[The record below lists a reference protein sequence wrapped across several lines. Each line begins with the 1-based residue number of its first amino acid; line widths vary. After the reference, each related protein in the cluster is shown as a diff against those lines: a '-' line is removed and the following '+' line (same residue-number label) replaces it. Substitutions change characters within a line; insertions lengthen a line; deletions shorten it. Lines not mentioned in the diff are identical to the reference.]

1 MRIHTGNAAILFAL
15 LGIFSGSPALGQHEG
30 HAAPPAS
37 ADRNL
42 FQSDMAGMT
51 GMTPSDAAPAPAEG
65 WHLMDLGVAR
75 LSWNDQGGPSG
86 GSAIE
91 SGNWNMVHASRSLGP
106 GRLSLMMM
114 NSLEPA
120 TYAAQG
126 SRELFQTGESYKG
139 QPLVDRQHPHD
150 FFMNL
155 SATWRLN
162 VSSDAGVWLQLA
174 PVGEPAL
181 GPVAFMHRA
190 SSGDNPTAPLG
201 HHWTDSTHIAFNVV
215 TLGAGWR
222 WLAVDGSVF
231 HGREP
236 DENRWDIQGGP
247 IDSASGRIR
256 FFLGR
261 GWSAEISHGFIKEPE
276 APLQPGNTHR
286 TTASIS
292 WGAAG
297 DRPYAVTVLWGRNDE
312 QHGTSDAFLAEAA
325 WQGTPHDQIYARAE
339 LVQKD
344 TELLLTKSL
353 SLSEEPNEP
362 QGGAAHLSRIGAF
375 TVGYVRDFD
384 LVAALRTGVG
394 LDVTGYTFPGSLA
407 GAYGD
412 FPVSLHVFLR
422 IRWGISH
429 GDHSG
434 HAGMKM

>member
-1 MRIHTGNAAILFAL
+1 MTIRTGNAAVL
-15 LGIFSGSPALGQHEG
+15 LAFLAIAAPALAQHE
-30 HAAPPAS
+30 HDSAPPPAS
-37 ADRNL
+37 EPRNL
-42 FQSDMAGMT
+42 FQSDMTVMT
-51 GMTPSDAAPAPAEG
+51 GMTPSDRAPAPAEG

-91 SGNWNMVHASRSLGP
+91 SGNWNMLHVSRTLGP

-120 TYAAQG
+120 TYSRQG

-162 VSSDAGVWLQLA
+162 VATDAGVWLQLA

-201 HHWTDSTHIAFNVV
+201 HHWTDSTHIAFNVI

-222 WLAVDGSVF
+222 WFAVDGSVF

-236 DENRWDIQGGP
+236 DENRWDIEGGA

-261 GWSAEISHGFIKEPE
+261 GWSAEISHGFLKEPE
-276 APLQPGNTHR
+276 ALQPGNTHR

-297 DRPYAVTVLWGRNDE
+297 DRPYAITVLWGRNDE
-312 QHGTSDAFLAEAA
+312 QHGTSDSLPGRGRMAGDVARPDLRARGARSEGYGASSHQESLFRR
-325 WQGTPHDQIYARAE
+325 RAE
-339 LVQKD
+339 RA
-344 TELLLTKSL
+344 S
-353 SLSEEPNEP
+353 
-362 QGGAAHLSRIGAF
+362 GGAAHLSRIGAF

-384 LVAALRTGVG
+384 LLAGLRTGVG
-394 LDVTGYTFPGSLA
+394 VDLTGYTFPGSLA
-407 GAYGD
+407 GVYGD
-412 FPVSLHVFLR
+412 SPVSVHAFLR
-422 IRWGISH
+422 FRWGSTH
-429 GDHSG
+429 GAHSG